1 MSSINLTT
9 FLVYGH
15 AHFMLSLYKQVFT
28 NTRLGEKNIIPTS
41 EKVHSSNKK
50 EQQNAGGNGSEIPFC
65 VGSFRS
71 PYIKCLRI
79 LITVCPVFKDLCMFK
94 NNQVGQSF
102 IADLI
107 DFDKP
112 ESSGTAL
119 GEFRSAKTVQVKGDN
134 Q

>member
-1 MSSINLTT
+1 MLPLAFFVKREIKSRETGFDFEGETKMSSINLTT

-94 NNQVGQSF
+94 NN
-102 IADLI
+102 
-107 DFDKP
+107 
-112 ESSGTAL
+112 
-119 GEFRSAKTVQVKGDN
+119 
-134 Q
+134 